1 MCGLCGAFG
10 AAADWAEAGAAGAAQ
25 RGFRSR
31 AASRVLARYGL
42 TLDSWGGRYIL
53 RSRTGKTALV
63 DNLSRMWPVAE
74 ALVRRPLDPLD
85 EGLLAS
91 LEKP

>member
-10 AAADWAEAGAAGAAQ
+10 AAGDWAEAGAAGPVQ
-25 RGFRSR
+25 RALRSR

-63 DNLSRMWPVAE
+63 DNLSRMWPAAE
-74 ALVRRPLDPLD
+74 ALARKPLDPLD
-85 EGLLAS
+85 PELLDL
-91 LEKP
+91 LERP